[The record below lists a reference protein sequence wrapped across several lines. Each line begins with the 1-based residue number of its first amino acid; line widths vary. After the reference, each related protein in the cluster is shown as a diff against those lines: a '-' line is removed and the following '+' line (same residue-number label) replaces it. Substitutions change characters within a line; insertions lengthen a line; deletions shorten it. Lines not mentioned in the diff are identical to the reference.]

1 MNAMPDK
8 DSLVENAL
16 TLVDKLVRQ
25 LLPTA
30 LKDLLTLDITMPQTK
45 IMLVLYLQGSTRM
58 SDIASGLD
66 ITLPTAT
73 SLVERL
79 VEKNYAL
86 RETLP
91 EDRRV
96 VLCRLSEAGKDAIS
110 QIWQSSRSKAKELLE
125 VIDTSKLELF
135 AEVIQAMHEAAMA
148 KIKAAKQ
155 S

>member
-1 MNAMPDK
+1 MNVIPNK
-8 DSLVENAL
+8 DSLVENVL

-45 IMLVLYLQGSTRM
+45 IMLALYLQGPTRM

-79 VEKNYAL
+79 VEKSYAL
-86 RETLP
+86 RETIP

-96 VLCRLSEAGKDAIS
+96 VRCSLSEAGRDAIS
-110 QIWQSSRSKAKELLE
+110 RVWQSSRSKARELLE
-125 VIDTSKLELF
+125 VMDMSKLELF
-135 AEVIQAMHEAAMA
+135 TEVIQAMYEAAIPQ
-148 KIKAAKQ
+148 IKAANQ

>member
-1 MNAMPDK
+1 MNAIPNK

-25 LLPTA
+25 LIPRDI
-30 LKDLLTLDITMPQTK
+30 KDLLTLDVTMAQIK
-45 IMLVLYLQGSTRM
+45 IMLVLHLQGPTRM

-96 VLCRLSEAGKDAIS
+96 VLCSLSDAGKHAIS
-110 QIWQSSRSKAKELLE
+110 QMWQSSRSKAREVLE
-125 VIDTSKLELF
+125 VLDTSKLELF
-135 AEVIQAMHEAAMA
+135 TEVIQAMYEAAIP
-148 KIKAAKQ
+148 KIEVAKQ

>member
-1 MNAMPDK
+1 MNAIPNK
-8 DSLVENAL
+8 DNLVENVL
-16 TLVDKLVRQ
+16 TLMDKLARQ

-66 ITLPTAT
+66 ITMPTAT

-135 AEVIQAMHEAAMA
+135 AEVIKAMHESAMA

>member
-1 MNAMPDK
+1 MDAIPNK
-8 DSLVENAL
+8 DTLVENAL

-25 LLPTA
+25 ILPSA
-30 LKDLLTLDITMPQTK
+30 LKDLLTLDITMTQTK
-45 IMLVLYLQGSTRM
+45 IMLVLYLQGPTRM

-66 ITLPTAT
+66 VTLPTAT

-86 RETLP
+86 RETIL

-96 VLCRLSEAGKDAIS
+96 VLCKLSEAGQEAIS
-110 QIWQSSRSKAKELLE
+110 RIWQSSRSKAKELLE
-125 VIDTSKLELF
+125 SIDMSKLELF
-135 AEVIQAMHEAAMA
+135 AEAIQAMYEAAMPKTKTA
-148 KIKAAKQ
+148 EQ

>member
-1 MNAMPDK
+1 MNAIHNK
-8 DSLVENAL
+8 DSLVENVL

-45 IMLVLYLQGSTRM
+45 IMLVLYLQGPKRM

-96 VLCRLSEAGKDAIS
+96 VLCRLSEAGQEAIS
-110 QIWQSSRSKAKELLE
+110 RIWQSSRSQARELLE
-125 VIDTSKLELF
+125 GIDTHKLELF
-135 AEVIQAMHEAAMA
+135 TEVIQAMYEAAIP